1 MEDSIRFADQS
12 KALWLQQNNHNNHS
26 QSLNLNGSN
35 DLLDQKHFQI
45 ASSSNSCMGRCP
57 FASIIATVITL
68 CGVGVF
74 CGCLYRALSITIQ
87 MLDSAFK
94 IEFEWD
100 SVRVVQ
106 TIVIIISTVMCSLAV
121 ILLIVGCLA
130 TGATRAQVYTGF
142 RSRLGGR
149 ISTGFFTV
157 VVYALFLVWFVV
169 TLALVVPIVAYYVLM
184 KNCELKT
191 AQINNHNIQ
200 KLDECLSLKTF
211 GIDISQNRLSICSND
226 LIAFCNQGKEAG
238 PLYIAAFISS
248 ALIVLG
254 LVHYLC
260 CLVANY
266 AHIKDG
272 IKLRDYEEA
281 IKEELELRCEM
292 AAAANRKRNDL

>member
-12 KALWLQQNNHNNHS
+12 KALWLQQNNNHNTNNTNHS

-35 DLLDQKHFQI
+35 DLLDQKHFNI
-45 ASSSNSCMGRCP
+45 ASTNSHSCMGRCP

-100 SVRVVQ
+100 SVRVIQ
-106 TIVIIISTVMCSLAV
+106 TIVIIVSSVMCSLAI

-130 TGATRAQVYTGF
+130 TGATRSQIYTGF

-157 VVYALFLVWFVV
+157 IVYVLFIVWACV
-169 TLALVVPIVAYYVLM
+169 TLVLVVPIVAYYILM
-184 KNCELKT
+184 KNCEVKT

-211 GIDISQNRLSICSND
+211 GINLSENKLSICSND
-226 LIAFCNQGKEAG
+226 LISFCNQVENKNQQ
-238 PLYIAAFISS
+238 F
-248 ALIVLG
+248 
-254 LVHYLC
+254 
-260 CLVANY
+260 
-266 AHIKDG
+266 
-272 IKLRDYEEA
+272 
-281 IKEELELRCEM
+281 
-292 AAAANRKRNDL
+292 